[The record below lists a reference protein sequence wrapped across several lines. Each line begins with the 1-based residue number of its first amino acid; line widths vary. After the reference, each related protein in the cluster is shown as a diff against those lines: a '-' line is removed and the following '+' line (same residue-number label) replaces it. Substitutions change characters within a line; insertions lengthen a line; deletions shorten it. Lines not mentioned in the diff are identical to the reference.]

1 MQGATLSRCQVLY
14 SNYSARDFTTQLERY
29 DVIFDA
35 VGKSS
40 FVFCRPHLVP
50 GGLFVMTPPTPS
62 LFFWSGVQSITGIFS
77 NVRRAKG
84 ILVRPSGKDIAFL
97 GQLVNEGKSDIF
109 SRSRGR
115 GTCSE

>member
-1 MQGATLSRCQVLY
+1 MGRLCHVAKY
-14 SNYSARDFTTQLERY
+14 YNYSARDFTTQLERY

-35 VGKSS
+35 VGRSS
-40 FVFCRPHLVP
+40 FVICRLHLVP
-50 GGLFVMTPPTPS
+50 GGLFVTTPPTPS

-97 GQLVNEGKSDIF
+97 GKLVNEGKPDIF

>member
-1 MQGATLSRCQVLY
+1 
-14 SNYSARDFTTQLERY
+14 LERY

-35 VGKSS
+35 VGRSS
-40 FVFCRPHLVP
+40 FVICRLHLVP
-50 GGLFVMTPPTPS
+50 GGLFVTTPPTPS

-97 GQLVNEGKSDIF
+97 SKLVNEGKPDIF

>member
-1 MQGATLSRCQVLY
+1 MQGVALSRCQVLY
-14 SNYSARDFTTQLERY
+14 SNYSARDFTTQFERY

-40 FVFCRPHLVP
+40 FVFCRPHLVL

-97 GQLVNEGKSDIF
+97 GQLVNEGKPDIF
-109 SRSRGR
+109 SRPRGR